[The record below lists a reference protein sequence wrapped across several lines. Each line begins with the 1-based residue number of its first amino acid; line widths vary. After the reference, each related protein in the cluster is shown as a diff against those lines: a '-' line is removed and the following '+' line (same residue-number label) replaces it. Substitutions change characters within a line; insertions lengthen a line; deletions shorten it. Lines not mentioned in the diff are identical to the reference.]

1 MISIITATYN
11 RESLLKRL
19 YDSLCKQESKSF
31 EWVVVDDGSIDNTEN
46 LITEFKNENRINII
60 YLKKENGG
68 KHTALNLGIELANFP
83 YVFFVDSDDVLPEN
97 SIKTIIDK
105 IGKISLRSD
114 YKNLAG
120 ICGDK
125 AHLDGQV
132 VGSVLEGEIVCSYI
146 DFRYKYKIIGDK
158 AEIFKTEILK
168 KYKFPV
174 FENEKFCPEAL
185 IWNRISKEYNMFFF
199 NKTIYL
205 CEYQNDGLSKQSYR
219 IRKNSPNA
227 TLLYYKELYSNYNVG
242 YYFKMRSLINF
253 WRFYFFCYS
262 SRTIITIPKSIES
275 FLIFLILKPIVLLK
289 NKFNF

>member
-1 MISIITATYN
+1 MISIVTATYN
-11 RESLLKRL
+11 REKLLKRL
-19 YDSLCKQESKSF
+19 YNSLCKQESKLF
-31 EWVVVDDGSIDNTEN
+31 EWIVIDDGSIDNTEN
-46 LITEFKNENRINII
+46 LITEFKNENTINII
-60 YLKKENGG
+60 YLKKVNGG

-83 YVFFVDSDDVLPEN
+83 YIFFVDSDDVLPEN

-132 VGSVLEGEIVCSYI
+132 VGTVLEDEIVCSYI

-174 FENEKFCPEAL
+174 FENEKFCPEGL
-185 IWNRISKEYNMFFF
+185 IWNRISNEYDMYFFSE
-199 NKTIYL
+199 IVYL
-205 CEYQNDGLSKQSYR
+205 CEYQDGGLTDQIYQ
-219 IRKNSPNA
+219 IRKKSPNA
-227 TLLYYKELYSNYNVG
+227 TLLYYKELFLIKNISF
-242 YYFKMRSLINF
+242 YFRVRALINF
-253 WRFYFFCYS
+253 WRFYLVSLKSPIEIEPPQTIMNSLVRNTLKIFFMF
-262 SRTIITIPKSIES
+262 KK
-275 FLIFLILKPIVLLK
+275 L
-289 NKFNF
+289 

>member
-205 CEYQNDGLSKQSYR
+205 CEYQNDGLSKQNYR

>member
-1 MISIITATYN
+1 MISIVTATYN
-11 RESLLKRL
+11 REKLLKRL
-19 YDSLCKQESKSF
+19 YNSLCKQESKLF
-31 EWVVVDDGSIDNTEN
+31 EWIVIDDGSIDNTEN
-46 LITEFKNENRINII
+46 LITEFKNENTINII
-60 YLKKENGG
+60 YLKKVNGG

-83 YVFFVDSDDVLPEN
+83 YIFFVDSDDVLPEN

-132 VGSVLEGEIVCSYI
+132 VGSVLEDEIVCSYI

-174 FENEKFCPEAL
+174 FENEKFCPEGL
-185 IWNRISKEYNMFFF
+185 IWNRISNEYDMYFFSE
-199 NKTIYL
+199 IVYL
-205 CEYQNDGLSKQSYR
+205 CEYQEGGLTDQIYQ
-219 IRKNSPNA
+219 IRKKSPNA
-227 TLLYYKELYSNYNVG
+227 TLLYYKELFLMKNISL
-242 YYFKMRSLINF
+242 YFRVRALINF
-253 WRFYFFCYS
+253 WRFYLVSLKSPIEIEPPQTIMNSLVRNTLKIFFMF
-262 SRTIITIPKSIES
+262 KK
-275 FLIFLILKPIVLLK
+275 L
-289 NKFNF
+289 